1 MKRMNLPDFRTNGR
15 KPLTVQTAPQRVLIL
30 MARTGGG
37 HVSLAEALRD
47 RLRASP
53 DITLDA
59 PIPALVNWHYRL
71 VSRHARWLWSLEY
84 RLTDGQRRA
93 ALVHRLNT
101 LLSAR
106 RLHQLLDQTRP
117 DLILTTYPFLTSEVQ
132 QLIRQRGE
140 PTPLILLFADPEQ
153 VHQTWLS
160 ARDAWGFAPTREI
173 YQQAQAAG
181 FAPERLFLSGW
192 PVREQFWDAAR
203 YDRAAVGAEL
213 ELDPQQMTV
222 LVQGGGEGAAGF
234 ARTVETLLAA
244 SAEAGIPLQI
254 ILATGT
260 NTALL
265 ERFRGVAG
273 VRALPFTP
281 HIGRYMAASDL
292 VLGKAGP
299 NTLMESV
306 SLGVPFIATTYIPGQ
321 EERNLAFIVRYR
333 LGDVALTARD
343 QYHLLLALLRE
354 PRRLAGLRATVASY
368 REWNNRYAARIPA
381 YAQEVYQCLPSAS
394 KDAVRPLS

>member
-1 MKRMNLPDFRTNGR
+1 MTLPHILTNGK
-15 KPLTVQTAPQRVLIL
+15 KPFTKPAIAQRVLIL

-47 RLRASP
+47 RLQACP
-53 DITLDA
+53 QITIAA
-59 PIPALVNWHYRL
+59 PIPPAVNWHYRM

-84 RLTDGQRRA
+84 RLTNDPTRA
-93 ALVHRLNT
+93 ALVHRMNT
-101 LLSAR
+101 LLFR
-106 RLHQLLDQTRP
+106 RPVQQVLDETNP

-132 QLIRQRGE
+132 QILRQRGKQ
-140 PTPLILLFADPEQ
+140 TPLILLFADPEQ
-153 VHQTWLS
+153 VHQAWLS

-173 YQQAQAAG
+173 YRQAQAAG
-181 FAPERLFLSGW
+181 FAPKRLFLSGW
-192 PVREQFWDAAR
+192 PVREQFWDAAT
-203 YDRAAVGAEL
+203 YDRAAVAAEL
-213 ELDPQQMTV
+213 ELDPQQFTV

-234 ARTVETLLAA
+234 VRTVDAVRAA
-244 SAEAGIPLQI
+244 SQQAGVPVQI
-254 ILATGT
+254 ILAAGT
-260 NTALL
+260 NTALI
-265 ERFRGVAG
+265 ERFRGMPG

-321 EERNLAFIVRYR
+321 EESNLAFIVRYR
-333 LGDVALTARD
+333 LGDVALTAPA
-343 QYHLLLALLRE
+343 QHQLVLALLQE

-368 REWNNRYAARIPA
+368 GAWNNQHVARIPA
-381 YAQEVYQCLPSAS
+381 YAQEVYQCLPSPP
-394 KDAVRPLS
+394 KDAVRRLS